1 MRLSEYSVEE
11 YGKVAVLMG
20 GESAEREISLE
31 SGKAIYAALLQSG
44 INAHIIDYKSN
55 SFNQLLNNDFDRVFL
70 ALHGRGGEDGTV
82 QKKLEAAGLPYT
94 GSNASASALAMDK
107 IKSKSIWHKAG
118 ISTPKSIEVNQNTNW
133 QDVAEKI
140 GLPIMIKPVR
150 EGSSFGAAKINR
162 MEDLCSAWMNAS
174 QFDDRVMA
182 ESWVTGNEYTVP
194 ILGEKVLPMIKL
206 ETKNT
211 FYDYDAKYN
220 DINTKDWFS
229 GEDRIDETTKKPMP
243 RIYKLEDTD
252 YDPVVHYSD
261 ETELN
266 QKKTQAIVKSL
277 EWDSKIP
284 TGIFYKNELITP
296 YTRRLT
302 DKIPNYVENPSAL
315 QNISKNNIPITKI
328 NQILDSYKV

>member
-220 DINTKDWFS
+220 DINTKYICPC
-229 GEDRIDETTKKPMP
+229 GLDESF
-243 RIYKLEDTD
+243 E
-252 YDPVVHYSD
+252 S
-261 ETELN
+261 
-266 QKKTQAIVKSL
+266 SL
-277 EWDSKIP
+277 GK
-284 TGIFYKNELITP
+284 
-296 YTRRLT
+296 
-302 DKIPNYVENPSAL
+302 
-315 QNISKNNIPITKI
+315 ISKKACKLLGVSGWARVDLLIDSSNQEWLIEVNTIPGMTSHSLVPMSAKKAGISFEKLVKKI
-328 NQILDSYKV
+328 LATSFKEDNL

>member
-1 MRLSEYSVEE
+1 MQHSQKMRGNMNHKIMTGIENLKTNLPEYLKGKRLGLLANPASVDKTFTHSLDIINRLFPGQLTALFSPQHGF
-11 YGKVAVLMG
+11 Y
-20 GESAEREISLE
+20 AEKQDNI
-31 SGKAIYAALLQSG
+31 LQSNPNLEIIAVGGDGDGLG
-44 INAHIIDYKSN
+44 IGAGH
-55 SFNQLLNNDFDRVFL
+55 FV
-70 ALHGRGGEDGTV
+70 
-82 QKKLEAAGLPYT
+82 AAGRRNVNMTYIIFD
-94 GSNASASALAMDK
+94 NAVYGLTKGQASPTLK
-107 IKSKSIWHKAG
+107 
-118 ISTPKSIEVNQNTNW
+118 
-133 QDVAEKI
+133 
-140 GLPIMIKPVR
+140 
-150 EGSSFGAAKINR
+150 
-162 MEDLCSAWMNAS
+162 
-174 QFDDRVMA
+174 
-182 ESWVTGNEYTVP
+182 
-194 ILGEKVLPMIKL
+194 LGEKTKSLPTPNTNYNVNPIGLAIASGFTFAARGYSYDVRQLKDLIVAAVKHKGLAFLDVLQPCP
-206 ETKNT
+206 T
-211 FYDYDAKYN
+211 YN

-315 QNISKNNIPITKI
+315 QNISKNNVPITKI
-328 NQILDSYKV
+328 NQILDLYKVQSS